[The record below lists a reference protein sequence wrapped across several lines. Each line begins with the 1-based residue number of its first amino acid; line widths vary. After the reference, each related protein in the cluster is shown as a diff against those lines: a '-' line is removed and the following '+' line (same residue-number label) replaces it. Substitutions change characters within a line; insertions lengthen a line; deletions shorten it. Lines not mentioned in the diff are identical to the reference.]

1 MNPVPLTFG
10 FHYAAVKDISGA
22 LPEQLHFTVTVIAP
36 SGWALLNVCVVFAVL
51 YWDLHHI
58 CIQGASLPVT
68 GLAS

>member
-1 MNPVPLTFG
+1 MQRLKPYSPFKCISVMNPVPLTFG

-51 YWDLHHI
+51 Y
-58 CIQGASLPVT
+58 
-68 GLAS
+68 